1 MSKPELSTV
10 VPVERVLELAKR
22 VPLFP
27 CRRTDQDTGGRV
39 LRAKSPLTRNG
50 FKDATQDPDK
60 IRRWWAENPDALV
73 GVPTGQRTGLV
84 VIDFDLGAAG
94 PATQDWLAENQQQL
108 TATRIHQTLGGGRH
122 YLFRLPAN
130 VRIRGGVS
138 VPLGKAVR
146 PGLDIR
152 AEGGYIIWW
161 PLHIAQRA
169 ELTEAAP
176 LPAGLL
182 DERRMDLELPPELAK
197 RLPPKPGTS
206 QDFQRDL
213 PRIAEA
219 LPFIDPEIYDAWLM
233 VGMALHH
240 ASGGA
245 DDGLELWDS
254 WSCGGLTGTL
264 PHNYAGRADVEY
276 RWQSFHLDRARG
288 VTLGSLF
295 NAARAGGWTPVPES
309 VRLGPP
315 QRDEPPGDY
324 DDVPEARGME
334 RAREPDLP
342 TVAAPGQP
350 SVGFTVQLRHV
361 ADIVDEN
368 REPEWLL
375 HRILEAKVVAVLA
388 GPRAS
393 FKSFIALDWAMR
405 VALDETPVA
414 ILSGEGGGLGRR
426 VKAWMQTFGGG
437 RNLRELPV
445 LALERPLNLNREE
458 EMSLLVQAIDSA
470 GIRPA
475 LVVIDTLSK
484 FSAGMDENSNQEVAA
499 YLSQVSRYLRERY
512 EATVLIVAHSGHGD
526 ADRPRGASALMAN
539 PDAEYIVK
547 RATQPPTHVE
557 VTRQRFKDTG
567 ELPNLAYEAEVID
580 LGAADR
586 YGERLTSLIMREAA
600 ASAERPITAQL
611 PQGKAKRTLL
621 LALRERQKRS
631 ETTLVWTIEELR
643 AIGRECGLSRQSVHD
658 AVENL
663 VLSPFLT
670 ATVGGSKL
678 AEA

>member
-1 MSKPELSTV
+1 MSHKSITKTGETGPLITYTVFPDVWPKHKTEHADEPWVELVKLLANPPIHMSKASCPLLSLC
-10 VPVERVLELAKR
+10 EYG
-22 VPLFP
+22 
-27 CRRTDQDTGGRV
+27 DTPSSAGV
-39 LRAKSPLTRNG
+39 LRHADNV
-50 FKDATQDPDK
+50 
-60 IRRWWAENPDALV
+60 RRVYGIEVDYDGEEVTPEE
-73 GVPTGQRTGLV
+73 GLAR
-84 VIDFDLGAAG
+84 LQAAG
-94 PATQDWLAENQQQL
+94 L
-108 TATRIHQTLGGGRH
+108 TALIYTSASYTEGAPRWRAI
-122 YLFRLPAN
+122 LPL
-130 VRIRGGVS
+130 S
-138 VPLGKAVR
+138 
-146 PGLDIR
+146 
-152 AEGGYIIWW
+152 
-161 PLHIAQRA
+161 
-169 ELTEAAP
+169 EAA
-176 LPAGLL
+176 L
-182 DERRMDLELPPELAK
+182 
-197 RLPPKPGTS
+197 
-206 QDFQRDL
+206 
-213 PRIAEA
+213 
-219 LPFIDPEIYDAWLM
+219 
-233 VGMALHH
+233 
-240 ASGGA
+240 
-245 DDGLELWDS
+245 
-254 WSCGGLTGTL
+254 
-264 PHNYAGRADVEY
+264 
-276 RWQSFHLDRARG
+276 
-288 VTLGSLF
+288 
-295 NAARAGGWTPVPES
+295 
-309 VRLGPP
+309 PP
-315 QRDEPPGDY
+315 QRALFVARANRALGGIASRESFTLSQSFYFGQVRGARYKWLESHGRCIDQAVDLEPLYHQSQNTDPKTGRDTRSNQQLLEAFNRGEGRY
-324 DDVPEARGME
+324 EAMLKLSSRWAARGME
-334 RAREPDLP
+334 YDDIVAALYELLDQGSSRNGDGIDLRTRVEPMAASAVRKFGGTVPEVRITPEPPADLPPQGPGGYDDLPEAQGMEMVREP
-342 TVAAPGQP
+342 TAAAPGQP
-350 SVGFTVQLRHV
+350 SLGFTVQLRHV

-458 EMSLLVQAIDSA
+458 EMTLLVQAIDEA

-484 FSAGMDENSNQEVAA
+484 FSAGMDENSNQEVAE
-499 YLSQVSRYLRERY
+499 YLSQVSRFLRERY
-512 EATVLIVAHSGHGD
+512 EASVLIVAHSGHGD
-526 ADRPRGASALMAN
+526 SDRPRGASALMAN

-547 RATQPPTHVE
+547 RAAQPPTHVE

-586 YGERLTSLIMREAA
+586 YGERLTSLIMRETTTKT
-600 ASAERPITAQL
+600 ERPITDQL

-631 ETTLVWTIEELR
+631 ESTLVWTIEELR

-670 ATVGGSKL
+670 ATVGGSRL
-678 AEA
+678 ADGG